1 MNETTV
7 MAPADIDAD
16 FTLQCEDDSMMN
28 ARLFKGDIVFIKSC
42 EDVEDGQIAVIQID
56 QDCCL
61 KRVYHG
67 SDYLELRA
75 ENPKYPPMFIRGTH
89 ENIKIIGKVV
99 KAWCNVN

>member
-16 FTLQCEDDSMMN
+16 FTLRCDDDSMMN
-28 ARLFKGDIVFIKSC
+28 ARLFKGDIVFVRFC
-42 EDVEDGQIAVIQID
+42 EDVEDGQIAVIQIGED
-56 QDCCL
+56 YCL

-75 ENPKYPPMFIRGTH
+75 ENSKYPTMFIRGTH
-89 ENIKIIGKVV
+89 ENVKIIGKVV

>member
-16 FTLQCEDDSMMN
+16 FTLQCEDGSMMN
-28 ARLFKGDIVFIKSC
+28 ARLFKGGIVFIKSC

-89 ENIKIIGKVV
+89 ENVKIIGKVV